1 MSLFFFWLTST
12 IFVMKCGCFLE
23 LPERSASSQSTE
35 LRFQKN
41 QETPCWPF
49 TRSRGAT
56 PQASSV
62 GSALKALDSQTSN
75 LLTSIGETSPPTQ
88 RTIAD
93 AEAFVCQ
100 LYHKGTREVEINRER
115 AAAFR
120 TVKKNIDSLPPTQD
134 ALHLHIRRANYQS
147 MIWKRAQE
155 ACPSIPRPKDENGWY
170 LNDEGIL
177 KPKLMTQ
184 EVVSSACI
192 QLAFCGCSSEQSCL
206 NRRCTCVRLSL
217 PCSRACKC
225 CDTNRCRNPE
235 SR

>member
-1 MSLFFFWLTST
+1 MLSGTSRKKRFIPVHRIEIPEETRNSLLAFHAITGCDTTSQ
-12 IFVMKCGCFLE
+12 FCGIG
-23 LPERSASSQSTE
+23 
-35 LRFQKN
+35 K
-41 QETPCWPF
+41 
-49 TRSRGAT
+49 
-56 PQASSV
+56 
-62 GSALKALDSQTSN
+62 GSAWKALDSQTSN

-100 LYHKGTREVEINRER
+100 LYHKGTREVEINREK

-120 TVKKNIDSLPPTQD
+120 KVKKNIDSLPPTQD
-134 ALHLHIRRANYQS
+134 ALQTHIRRANYQS

-155 ACPSIPRPKDENGWY
+155 ACLSIPRPEDENGWY

-217 PCSRACKC
+217 SCSRACKC

-235 SR
+235 NR